1 MPTRNLIRDIIEA
14 SKASV
19 ADPASQ
25 SEVSEAGTASALVVC
40 YALGEILDE
49 LIERVSDLEHRLGDQ
64 VDFGSQLN
72 DIRGQIAKAQKSIGK
87 GKNPKKAKK

>member
-1 MPTRNLIRDIIEA
+1 MPTRNLIRDIVEA

-19 ADPASQ
+19 ADPTNRA
-25 SEVSEAGTASALVVC
+25 EVNEAGATSALVVC

-49 LIERVSDLEHRLGDQ
+49 LIERVGSLERRLGEP
-64 VDFGSQLN
+64 VDLGPQLD
-72 DIRGQIAKAQKSIGK
+72 DIREQITKVQKGIGK